1 MSTTDVTLEYLHAR
15 RVAALQE
22 SGWGARFR
30 LAQPRNLA
38 FWVYLP
44 LVLFGA
50 VNTSATYFARSA
62 VYGPALGVALVLF
75 GLYGALFWWFLVHID
90 RYASLPGRL
99 LVAAFAWG
107 GFAAAGAMASFA
119 NSPLLNI
126 FGKSFGT
133 GWALDW
139 GNAVAAPLTEE
150 LAKGAGIL
158 LLLALGRHVIRTAFD
173 GLVVGAFCG
182 LGFQILEDIQYAL
195 TSAARQFG
203 ADQIPNAL
211 ETIWLRLETGIVS
224 HVIYS
229 AVFGAG
235 LIWFLGTP
243 TEPRQRGRGLLTM
256 LAAMVLHGLW
266 NATNGVL
273 GTLGINSTLTSIAYR
288 VLIGA
293 LMIAT
298 VVAVYRRVVPRER
311 EFVRAVLAPEVA
323 SGALTGDELDAL
335 AGNGNARR
343 QFLENAAGTDDRR
356 RRSHRLA
363 AAHDLADE
371 IAHAHDEDTPRVL
384 HARSE
389 LARFAPTGPSTTA

>member
-1 MSTTDVTLEYLHAR
+1 MSTTDVAVDDLHAR

-30 LAQPRNLA
+30 LVQPRNLA
-38 FWVYLP
+38 FWVYLL

-50 VNTSATYFARSA
+50 LNQSATYYSQSA
-62 VYGPALGVALVLF
+62 VYGPALAAALLLF
-75 GLYGALFWWFLVHID
+75 GVYGALFWLFIVHID

-119 NSPLLNI
+119 NSPLVNI
-126 FGKSFGT
+126 FGKWFGT

-139 GNAVAAPLTEE
+139 GNAVSAPLTEE

-182 LGFQILEDIQYAL
+182 LGFQILEDVQYAL
-195 TSAARQFG
+195 TSASVQFG
-203 ADQIPNAL
+203 ADQVPNAL
-211 ETIWLRLETGIVS
+211 HTIWLRMETGVVS
-224 HVIYS
+224 HVLFS

-243 TEPRQRGRGLLTM
+243 AEPRRRGRGLLTM
-256 LAAMVLHGLW
+256 LAALVLHGLW
-266 NATNGVL
+266 NATNGIL
-273 GTLGINSTLTSIAYR
+273 GTLGINSTATSIGYR
-288 VLIGA
+288 VLVGIVG
-293 LMIAT
+293 IAV

-311 EFVRAVLAPEVA
+311 DVVRAVLAPEVA
-323 SGALTGDELDAL
+323 SGVLTQDELNAL
-335 AGNGNARR
+335 AGDGAARR
-343 QFLENAAGTDDRR
+343 QYVTSGAGDRR
-356 RRSHRLA
+356 RRGHRLA

-371 IAHAHDEDTPRVL
+371 IARARGEDTPRVL
-384 HARSE
+384 DARAE
-389 LARFAPTGPSTTA
+389 LARFASTGPSTTA